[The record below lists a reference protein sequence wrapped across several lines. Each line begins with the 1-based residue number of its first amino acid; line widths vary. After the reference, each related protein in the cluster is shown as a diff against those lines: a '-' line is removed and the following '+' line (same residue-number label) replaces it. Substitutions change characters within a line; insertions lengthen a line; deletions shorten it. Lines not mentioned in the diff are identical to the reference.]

1 MEQVISDERAEQCPE
16 GSRLCGQQP
25 RRLRCIERS
34 RERIAVAAEAVA
46 ELAAVGA
53 KRGCERR
60 AQEERVAQLGRG
72 RRERNGSRGEGVV
85 PAVMA
90 KREMGGA
97 TGADPGAE
105 RLGGGL
111 FAKPEHQVGAELV
124 PPVGAQRGLVAA
136 DDAGVGAEPRGALRK
151 DRRSE
156 PFAEFKQRL
165 RLNGGEL
172 AGARD
177 DGHRSRLFEQRAGC
191 GERRSGE
198 GRTCRKERERGRE
211 LERQRSLERGEAT
224 VGVERFAEGQVEVH
238 RARLRTERGGE
249 RLACEQDGLCD
260 QVGAAVGRRE
270 RLAGPAD
277 KGCEDAGLRHGLRG
291 AAVAEFG
298 RPIGAQ
304 EQERQATRI
313 GLGHSGQPV
322 CDGAARGA
330 DERHGLTL
338 CLGGAERGEGGYPL
352 VVEGVDLQ
360 PQACRP
366 ERERCG
372 A

>member
-1 MEQVISDERAEQCPE
+1 M
-16 GSRLCGQQP
+16 
-25 RRLRCIERS
+25 
-34 RERIAVAAEAVA
+34 
-46 ELAAVGA
+46 
-53 KRGCERR
+53 
-60 AQEERVAQLGRG
+60 
-72 RRERNGSRGEGVV
+72 
-85 PAVMA
+85 
-90 KREMGGA
+90 
-97 TGADPGAE
+97 
-105 RLGGGL
+105 
-111 FAKPEHQVGAELV
+111 
-124 PPVGAQRGLVAA
+124 
-136 DDAGVGAEPRGALRK
+136 
-151 DRRSE
+151 
-156 PFAEFKQRL
+156 
-165 RLNGGEL
+165 
-172 AGARD
+172 
-177 DGHRSRLFEQRAGC
+177 
-191 GERRSGE
+191 
-198 GRTCRKERERGRE
+198 
-211 LERQRSLERGEAT
+211 ERQRCLERGEAT

-238 RARLRTERGGE
+238 RARLRTERRSE
-249 RLACEQDGLCD
+249 RLACQQQGLSG